1 MLLRHNRG
9 FNLVELMVAMV
20 AGGEALF
27 IGRQV

>member
-1 MLLRHNRG
+1 MQLKVRG